1 MVRKNLQEQI
11 VLVEAYQMSQ
21 QAFKEDAMSRTQ
33 GFEWLERFECNE
45 ISVKDHAH
53 SGHLSSFQ
61 NEKNVKKNRQ

>member
-1 MVRKNLQEQI
+1 
-11 VLVEAYQMSQ
+11 MSQ

-33 GFEWLERFECNE
+33 GFEWLERFECYE